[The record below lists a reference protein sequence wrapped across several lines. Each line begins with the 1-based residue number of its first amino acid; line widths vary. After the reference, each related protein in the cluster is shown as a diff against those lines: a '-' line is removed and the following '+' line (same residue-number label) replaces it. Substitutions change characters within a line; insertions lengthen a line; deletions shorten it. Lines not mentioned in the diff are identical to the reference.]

1 MPGCGHAKL
10 CDDEILKRVKRWL
23 EKSEWTLTG
32 VLLNTDGTKGVDV
45 SFGIIFLHDLWK
57 RDEKGVSFLQKLV
70 NRPCAQGKPVVIT
83 TIDLRNA
90 ARNPVAQRVLKEW
103 EDSMKK
109 GATNFHLKKKPNL
122 RRG

>member
-10 CDDEILKRVKRWL
+10 CDDEILKRVERWL
-23 EKSEWTLTG
+23 EKSECQTLTG

-90 ARNPVAQRVLKEW
+90 ARNPVAQRVC
-103 EDSMKK
+103 
-109 GATNFHLKKKPNL
+109 
-122 RRG
+122 